1 MLRTRREKVS
11 LISGG
16 PDRPKCDISLCGF
29 DELVGDGVSVC
40 VLCVADWGLG
50 F

>member
-29 DELVGDGVSVC
+29 DELVGDGVRE
-40 VLCVADWGLG
+40 
-50 F
+50 